1 LKNKKHN
8 ERLNPISIALFG
20 APDDVSPAEAVE
32 DLEVAGINREDL
44 HTRMYEK
51 LCAAA
56 REYLMRQEEIPPL
69 LRRALDDLRKRVGPP
84 KTKEEADR
92 RADSMITKL
101 LEAVKAPLANAL
113 STRGLVFNASF
124 RNKKSEQSTK
134 DRNIIEKLEK
144 DLLSDIENEEKE
156 NQD

>member
-8 ERLNPISIALFG
+8 ERLNPISNALFG
-20 APDDVSPAEAVE
+20 APDDLSPAEAVE
-32 DLEVAGINREDL
+32 DLEAAGIEREDL
-44 HTRMYEK
+44 YIRMYEK
-51 LCAAA
+51 LCAVA
-56 REYLMRQEEIPPL
+56 REYLMRQEGLPPL

-92 RADSMITKL
+92 RADSTITRL
-101 LEAVKAPLANAL
+101 LEAVKAPLANTFG
-113 STRGLVFNASF
+113 TREPVLNASF
-124 RNKKSEQSTK
+124 RNRTSEQSTE

-144 DLLSDIENEEKE
+144 ELASDIDSEEKE